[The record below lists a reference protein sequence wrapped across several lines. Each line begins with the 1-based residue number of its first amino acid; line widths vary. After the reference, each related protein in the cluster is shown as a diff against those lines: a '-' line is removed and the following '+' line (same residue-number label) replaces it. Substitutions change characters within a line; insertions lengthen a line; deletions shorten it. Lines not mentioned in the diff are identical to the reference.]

1 MKGTLDLV
9 IQAADL
15 APAAVDAFRV
25 ACLAQDV
32 IRSDGAAR
40 LSGVGYDAETRKV
53 VDALARYW
61 KCDAALVAPD
71 LRLSSFRLLA
81 LDMDS
86 TLITIE
92 CVDAL
97 AARAGRGAEVA
108 AITEAT
114 MRGEIADF
122 GDSLRRRVALL
133 QGLPGSE
140 LAQVYD
146 EQVRLSPGAER
157 LIGAVRAAGLRT
169 LLVSG
174 GFTFFT
180 ERLQASL
187 QLDDSVANELEIV
200 DGRLTGAVAGPG
212 RFGGTIVDSAGKA
225 RALAQACAAIGC
237 APSAA
242 IAIGDGANDL
252 DMLRAA
258 GLSVAYRAKPRVQ
271 QEAAQRINYG
281 GLETV
286 LEWFAPDQPR
296 SKIAAIP

>member
-15 APAAVDAFRV
+15 EPAAVDAFRV
-25 ACLAQDV
+25 ACLAQRV
-32 IRSDGAAR
+32 VRGDGAAR
-40 LSGVGYDAETRKV
+40 LSGVGDNAETRKV

-108 AITEAT
+108 AITEAA

-133 QGLPGSE
+133 QGLPASE
-140 LAQVYD
+140 LAQVYA

-169 LLVSG
+169 LLV
-174 GFTFFT
+174 
-180 ERLQASL
+180 
-187 QLDDSVANELEIV
+187 
-200 DGRLTGAVAGPG
+200 
-212 RFGGTIVDSAGKA
+212 
-225 RALAQACAAIGC
+225 
-237 APSAA
+237 
-242 IAIGDGANDL
+242 
-252 DMLRAA
+252 
-258 GLSVAYRAKPRVQ
+258 
-271 QEAAQRINYG
+271 
-281 GLETV
+281 
-286 LEWFAPDQPR
+286 
-296 SKIAAIP
+296 